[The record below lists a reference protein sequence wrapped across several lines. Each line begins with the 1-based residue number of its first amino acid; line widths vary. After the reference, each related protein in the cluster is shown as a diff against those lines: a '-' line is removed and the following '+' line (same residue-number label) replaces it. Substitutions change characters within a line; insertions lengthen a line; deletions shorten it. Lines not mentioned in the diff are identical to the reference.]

1 MTRLLP
7 EPGVDHATVRPIP
20 SPRAYIED
28 LLRLIVMKLI
38 SGPDKRLKGD
48 EATSRKAKVQKYRH
62 CMVVEKCGQL
72 DGRGNITAAGAQWQ
86 FYKRWKDEKITA
98 VQNT

>member
-48 EATSRKAKVQKYRH
+48 EAQVEKRRFKKTVTAWSSRKVFN
-62 CMVVEKCGQL
+62 L
-72 DGRGNITAAGAQWQ
+72 TAEA
-86 FYKRWKDEKITA
+86 I
-98 VQNT
+98 

>member
-1 MTRLLP
+1 M
-7 EPGVDHATVRPIP
+7 DHATVRPIP

-48 EATSRKAKVQKYRH
+48 EATSRKAKFKNTVTAWSSRN
-62 CMVVEKCGQL
+62 VVNL
-72 DGRGNITAAGAQWQ
+72 TAEA
-86 FYKRWKDEKITA
+86 I
-98 VQNT
+98 